1 MKQTRFSLLAAVAA
15 LCLTALLTVQCTQT
29 GSQHFRIK
37 GHLTDAK
44 DSLTISITDLEK
56 GSLSARDTT
65 IAVSNG
71 AFDVTLPVDNISF
84 IQIFNKLS
92 NESNI
97 PEGLALFA
105 VPGEKL
111 TIEGS
116 FSDSC
121 RFGGSDFYRQYN
133 EVMQAIQP
141 FQRKLATIGRNYNQ
155 LAAKATVP
163 EEKMEELMEQERTIS
178 DQRTKAILAF
188 AKAHPDN
195 EASIAFLLYLD
206 EESGQVEK
214 PH

>member
-1 MKQTRFSLLAAVAA
+1 MTMKQTRFSLLAAVAA

-29 GSQHFRIK
+29 DSQHFRIK

-121 RFGGSDFYRQYN
+121 RFG
-133 EVMQAIQP
+133 
-141 FQRKLATIGRNYNQ
+141 
-155 LAAKATVP
+155 VP
-163 EEKMEELMEQERTIS
+163 I
-178 DQRTKAILAF
+178 
-188 AKAHPDN
+188 
-195 EASIAFLLYLD
+195 SIANTM
-206 EESGQVEK
+206 K
-214 PH
+214 